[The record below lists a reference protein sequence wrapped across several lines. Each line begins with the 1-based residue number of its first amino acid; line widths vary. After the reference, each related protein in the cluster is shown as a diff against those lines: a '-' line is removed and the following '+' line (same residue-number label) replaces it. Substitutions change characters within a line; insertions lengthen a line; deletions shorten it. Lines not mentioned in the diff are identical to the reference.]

1 MLMNYRVPYC
11 WGICCLTANSRP
23 HLPMRSQPRD
33 PEPGRCGCRS
43 PEAGPWGS
51 GLASW
56 SCRGSSPCRQLPEGC
71 TPLSVLQ
78 VRCTEGSE
86 SIFLHG
92 SVSARLWNN
101 RYDPSRTTMGTEQSI
116 FRSGREGGLVSLVG
130 GQGVVDREA
139 DKVPTDPDSRATFCA
154 FCPPPKR
161 GLLLLTRQALPQLP
175 FASRLRL
182 SPFAGFTWRE

>member
-1 MLMNYRVPYC
+1 
-11 WGICCLTANSRP
+11 
-23 HLPMRSQPRD
+23 
-33 PEPGRCGCRS
+33 
-43 PEAGPWGS
+43 
-51 GLASW
+51 
-56 SCRGSSPCRQLPEGC
+56 
-71 TPLSVLQ
+71 
-78 VRCTEGSE
+78 
-86 SIFLHG
+86 
-92 SVSARLWNN
+92 
-101 RYDPSRTTMGTEQSI
+101 MGTEQSI

-139 DKVPTDPDSRATFCA
+139 DKVPTDPDSRATFCV